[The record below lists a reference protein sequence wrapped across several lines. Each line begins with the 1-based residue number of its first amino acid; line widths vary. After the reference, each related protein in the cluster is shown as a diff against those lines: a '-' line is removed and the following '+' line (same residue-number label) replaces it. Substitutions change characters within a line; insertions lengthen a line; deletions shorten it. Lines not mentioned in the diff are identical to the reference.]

1 MGELTLIQATAVILS
16 LVIIF
21 GTDSFGMRKIPR
33 QNKNKKLIFNV
44 IIQVYLVRLINFFIV
59 SILLCFL
66 IGKFDLL
73 TIFSILFWSFSI
85 IISPLWA
92 L

>member
-44 IIQVYLVRLINFFIV
+44 IIQVYLVRLINF
-59 SILLCFL
+59 L
-66 IGKFDLL
+66 
-73 TIFSILFWSFSI
+73 
-85 IISPLWA
+85 
-92 L
+92 